1 MKDRHLFHTWLS
13 RLHLQQFKK
22 APAFTC
28 PENIDNK
35 CTPKQQSGFDWAD
48 LIPGPFAN
56 YGDFTFKGFE
66 CGSDGNKGRFDS
78 RPGSGKF
85 IGGTC
90 HPEKNKSPSFG
101 CGPVVDKFSLGTIVV
116 QPEFDCDLE
125 FHYDMPNGSVCK
137 TRHACKKS
145 GTTIKNKQCG
155 GAKNVTIIFPPQ
167 NKPKKSCAIKVPTVS
182 FDCNTASSTKPVTT
196 KPATTK
202 PATTTAVVTTP
213 ADVTSTAPVETSP
226 AETETSTAIVPGE
239 TSTAVLP
246 ETTAPAEET
255 STVPAEE
262 STATV
267 PAEETS
273 TVPAEESTVTV
284 PAEETATVPAE
295 ETTTAPA
302 EETATVPAEET
313 TTAPAEETA
322 TEPAGETTTEVAGET
337 TSTEPAAI
345 TTPITTVITTE
356 FETISTIFTTQT
368 ETITQC
374 EPTVPDCPA
383 NSIKTTIVTVPV
395 STTICPVTET
405 LTTVIETPI
414 VEETSAPAPV
424 ETSPAAGET
433 SPAAGETSPAAGE
446 TTVPAPGVTETP
458 ATTVIDIPTTGIVT
472 SVKPVETLPCP
483 EVVPSCL
490 NTFLFLVGCSDNT
503 DAGCYCPD
511 ALFVKNVY
519 DCLYAH
525 GGSDQII
532 SEAVIFFQGL
542 CAPWAGGNPAVVTA
556 PTVTTYLTI
565 TATPTVAPI
574 YTTITIDTTTVVPC
588 TDDAG
593 VEIPGSS
600 TTVVIATTVPVPEIG
615 FTTGTAGVV
624 DVVPITAAPI
634 VDGGLPGV
642 PGNNGG
648 GAIITANGT
657 TISVPTGTE
666 GLVRPTQSVVLAG
679 GERVAASFGLAAVVA
694 AFAAFAL

>member
-1 MKDRHLFHTWLS
+1 MKSYIPLIALAVGVEAT
-13 RLHLQQFKK
+13 FKK

-35 CTPKQQSGFDWAD
+35 CTPKQQTGFDWVD
-48 LIPGPFAN
+48 LIPGPFAS

-101 CGPVVDKFSLGTIVV
+101 CGPVVDKFSLGTIIV

-125 FHYDMPNGSVCK
+125 FHYDMPNGSICK

-202 PATTTAVVTTP
+202 PATTAVVTTP
-213 ADVTSTAPVETSP
+213 VEVTSTVPVETSP
-226 AETETSTAIVPGE
+226 AETETSTAVVPGE

-246 ETTAPAEET
+246 ETTT
-255 STVPAEE
+255 PAEE
-262 STATV
+262 S
-267 PAEETS
+267 S
-273 TVPAEESTVTV
+273 TITL
-284 PAEETATVPAE
+284 PAEETAT
-295 ETTTAPA
+295 
-302 EETATVPAEET
+302 
-313 TTAPAEETA
+313 
-322 TEPAGETTTEVAGET
+322 T

-383 NSIKTTIVTVPV
+383 NSIKTTIVTIPV

-405 LTTVIETPI
+405 LTTVISNPI
-414 VEETSAPAPV
+414 AEETSAPAPS
-424 ETSPAAGET
+424 ETT
-433 SPAAGETSPAAGE
+433 PAAGE
-446 TTVPAPGVTETP
+446 TTPTAGETTAPAPEVTSAP
-458 ATTVIDIPTTGIVT
+458 VTTVVEIPTTGIVT

-490 NTFLFLVGCSDNT
+490 NTFLFQVGCSDNT

-565 TATPTVAPI
+565 TATPTVAPV

-588 TDDAG
+588 TDEAG

-634 VDGGLPGV
+634 IDGGVGTPG
-642 PGNNGG
+642 NGG

-679 GERVAASFGLAAVVA
+679 GERVAASFGLAAAVA
-694 AFAAFAL
+694 ALAAFAL

>member
-1 MKDRHLFHTWLS
+1 MKSYIPLIALAASVEAT
-13 RLHLQQFKK
+13 FKK
-22 APAFTC
+22 APPFTC

-35 CTPKQQSGFDWAD
+35 CTPKQQTGFDWAD

-66 CGSDGNKGRFDS
+66 CGSDGGRGRFDS

-145 GTTIKNKQCG
+145 GTTIKNRQCG
-155 GAKNVTIIFPPQ
+155 GAKNVTIVFPPQ

-213 ADVTSTAPVETSP
+213 AEVTSTAPVETST
-226 AETETSTAIVPGE
+226 AETSTAVVPGE
-239 TSTAVLP
+239 TS
-246 ETTAPAEET
+246 TAPAEET

-267 PAEETS
+267 PAEESTA
-273 TVPAEESTVTV
+273 TVPTEETATV

-295 ETTTAPA
+295 ETATVPA

-322 TEPAGETTTEVAGET
+322 TEPAGETTTDVAGET

-374 EPTVPDCPA
+374 EPTVTDCPA
-383 NSIKTTIVTVPV
+383 NSIKTTIVTIPV

-405 LTTVIETPI
+405 LTTVISTPI
-414 VEETSAPAPV
+414 AEETKPV

-433 SPAAGETSPAAGE
+433 TPAAGESTPAAGE
-446 TTVPAPGVTETP
+446 TTVPVPEVTSAP
-458 ATTVIDIPTTGIVT
+458 ATTVVDIPTTGIVT

-490 NTFLFLVGCSDNT
+490 NTFLFQVGCSDNT
-503 DAGCYCPD
+503 DAECYCPD

-525 GGSDQII
+525 GGSDQIV

-542 CAPWAGGNPAVVTA
+542 CAPWAGGNPAVITA

-565 TATPTVAPI
+565 TATPTVAPV
-574 YTTITIDTTTVVPC
+574 YTTIIIDTTTVVPC
-588 TDDAG
+588 TDEAG
-593 VEIPGSS
+593 EEIPNSS
-600 TTVVIATTVPVPEIG
+600 TTVVIATTVPVPQIG
-615 FTTGTAGVV
+615 LTTGTSGVV

-634 VDGGLPGV
+634 VDGGAGTPGAGAPGAGV
-642 PGNNGG
+642 PGNGG

-657 TISVPTGTE
+657 TITVPTGTE

-679 GERVAASFGLAAVVA
+679 GERVAASFGLAAAVA
-694 AFAAFAL
+694 ALAAFAL

>member
-1 MKDRHLFHTWLS
+1 MKSYIPLIALAAGVEAT
-13 RLHLQQFKK
+13 FKK

-101 CGPVVDKFSLGTIVV
+101 CGPVVDKFSLGTI
-116 QPEFDCDLE
+116 
-125 FHYDMPNGSVCK
+125 
-137 TRHACKKS
+137 
-145 GTTIKNKQCG
+145 
-155 GAKNVTIIFPPQ
+155 
-167 NKPKKSCAIKVPTVS
+167 
-182 FDCNTASSTKPVTT
+182 
-196 KPATTK
+196 
-202 PATTTAVVTTP
+202 
-213 ADVTSTAPVETSP
+213 
-226 AETETSTAIVPGE
+226 
-239 TSTAVLP
+239 
-246 ETTAPAEET
+246 
-255 STVPAEE
+255 
-262 STATV
+262 
-267 PAEETS
+267 
-273 TVPAEESTVTV
+273 
-284 PAEETATVPAE
+284 
-295 ETTTAPA
+295 
-302 EETATVPAEET
+302 
-313 TTAPAEETA
+313 
-322 TEPAGETTTEVAGET
+322 
-337 TSTEPAAI
+337 
-345 TTPITTVITTE
+345 
-356 FETISTIFTTQT
+356 
-368 ETITQC
+368 
-374 EPTVPDCPA
+374 
-383 NSIKTTIVTVPV
+383 
-395 STTICPVTET
+395 
-405 LTTVIETPI
+405 
-414 VEETSAPAPV
+414 
-424 ETSPAAGET
+424 
-433 SPAAGETSPAAGE
+433 
-446 TTVPAPGVTETP
+446 
-458 ATTVIDIPTTGIVT
+458 
-472 SVKPVETLPCP
+472 
-483 EVVPSCL
+483 
-490 NTFLFLVGCSDNT
+490 VGCSDNT

>member
-1 MKDRHLFHTWLS
+1 MKSYIPLIALAASVEAT
-13 RLHLQQFKK
+13 FKK

-28 PENIDNK
+28 PENTDNK

-66 CGSDGNKGRFDS
+66 CGSEGNKGRFDS

-125 FHYDMPNGSVCK
+125 FHYDMPNGSICK
-137 TRHACKKS
+137 TRHSCKKS

-155 GAKNVTIIFPPQ
+155 GAKNVTIIYPPQ
-167 NKPKKSCAIKVPTVS
+167 NKPKKSCGIKVPTVS
-182 FDCNTASSTKPVTT
+182 FDCNTASSTRPVTT
-196 KPATTK
+196 QPATTK

-213 ADVTSTAPVETSP
+213 AEVTSTAPVETSP
-226 AETETSTAIVPGE
+226 AET
-239 TSTAVLP
+239 STAVLP
-246 ETTAPAEET
+246 DTTAPAEESSTVTLPAEET

-267 PAEETS
+267 
-273 TVPAEESTVTV
+273 
-284 PAEETATVPAE
+284 
-295 ETTTAPA
+295 PA

-322 TEPAGETTTEVAGET
+322 TEPAGETTTDVAGET

-383 NSIKTTIVTVPV
+383 NSIKTTVVTIPV

-405 LTTVIETPI
+405 LTTVISTPI
-414 VEETSAPAPV
+414 AEETSAPAPG
-424 ETSPAAGET
+424 ETTPAAGET
-433 SPAAGETSPAAGE
+433 TAPAGETSAAAGETTAPAGETSPAAGE
-446 TTVPAPGVTETP
+446 TTAPAPEITSTP
-458 ATTVIDIPTTGIVT
+458 ASSAVEIPTTGIVT
-472 SVKPVETLPCP
+472 SVKPIETLPCP

-490 NTFLFLVGCSDNT
+490 NTFLFQVGCSDNT
-503 DAGCYCPD
+503 DAECYCPD

-525 GGSDQII
+525 GSSDQVI

-556 PTVTTYLTI
+556 PTVTTYLTV
-565 TATPTVAPI
+565 TATPTVAPV
-574 YTTITIDTTTVVPC
+574 YTTIVIDTTTVVPC
-588 TDDAG
+588 TDEAG
-593 VEIPGSS
+593 VEIPNSS

-615 FTTGTAGVV
+615 FTTGTAGGV

-634 VDGGLPGV
+634 VDGPASTPGS
-642 PGNNGG
+642 GGG
-648 GAIITANGT
+648 GAVITSNGT
-657 TISVPTGTE
+657 TISVPTGT
-666 GLVRPTQSVVLAG
+666 GSIRPTQSVVLAG
-679 GERVAASFGLAAVVA
+679 GERVAASFGLAAAVA
-694 AFAAFAL
+694 ALAAFAL